1 MTCTAGV
8 RQQFSTAGGLSVE
21 ARLGCD
27 QRAAMTELEIPPSP
41 FTWAM
46 AKEWGWTRRRLEAL
60 LARRELRRVLR
71 NVYVRADQP
80 DSPELRARAAHLVL
94 SPVAVACDRTAA
106 WLWGVDTFEYRELE
120 VIPPVESCVL
130 RGHNRTR
137 RPEVSGRVRDLAP
150 SDVVLI
156 DGVACTSP
164 LRTALDLACSQS
176 RRQALA
182 VLDAFMRHHG
192 LTEVEMRRELVRY
205 FRRRGVVQ
213 ARELVR
219 LADPRSESP
228 GESWVRM
235 DVIDHRLPTAE
246 PQWWVT
252 ENGRPVYRL
261 DLAWPK
267 SRVAVE
273 YDGREYHE
281 DDVRRRRDE
290 ERRTWLRQRGWTVV
304 VVTKDDFTA
313 EAIGAWIGELRE
325 GLRLAA

>member
-1 MTCTAGV
+1 V
-8 RQQFSTAGGLSVE
+8 
-21 ARLGCD
+21 
-27 QRAAMTELEIPPSP
+27 
-41 FTWAM
+41 
-46 AKEWGWTRRRLEAL
+46 
-60 LARRELRRVLR
+60 
-71 NVYVRADQP
+71 
-80 DSPELRARAAHLVL
+80 DS
-94 SPVAVACDRTAA
+94 
-106 WLWGVDTFEYRELE
+106 FEYRELE
-120 VIPPVESCVL
+120 IIPPVESCVL

-137 RPEVSGRVRDLAP
+137 RPEVTGRVRDLAP
-150 SDVVLI
+150 SDITLVNHVT
-156 DGVACTSP
+156 CTSA

-192 LTEVEMRRELVRY
+192 LTVQEMRRELVRY

-213 ARELVR
+213 ARELVS

-235 DVIDHRLPTAE
+235 DVIDHRLPTPE

-267 SRVAVE
+267 NRVAVE

-281 DDVRRRRDE
+281 DDLHREHDE
-290 ERRTWLRQRGWTVV
+290 ERRAWLRGRGWTVV
-304 VVTKDDFTA
+304 VVTKEDFTA
-313 EAIGAWIGELRE
+313 EAVEAWIAELRDS
-325 GLRLAA
+325 LRLAG

>member
-1 MTCTAGV
+1 
-8 RQQFSTAGGLSVE
+8 
-21 ARLGCD
+21 
-27 QRAAMTELEIPPSP
+27 MTELEIPPTP
-41 FTWAM
+41 FTWSM
-46 AKEWGWTRRRLEAL
+46 AKESGWDRHRLNDL
-60 LARRELRRVLR
+60 LARRQLRRVLR
-71 NVYVRADQP
+71 GVYVRADQP
-80 DSPELRARAAHLVL
+80 DSPDLRARAAHLVL
-94 SPVAVACDRTAA
+94 SPHAVACDRTAA

-120 VIPPVESCVL
+120 IIPPLESCVL

-137 RPEVSGRVRDLAP
+137 RPEVSGSVRDLAP
-150 SDVVLI
+150 SDIVLF
-156 DGVACTSP
+156 DGVACTSA
-164 LRTALDLACSQS
+164 LRTALDLTCSQS

-192 LTEVEMRRELVRY
+192 LTEQEMRRELVRY

-219 LADPRSESP
+219 LADPRAESP

-235 DVIDHRLPTAE
+235 DVIDHRLPAPQ
-246 PQWWVT
+246 PQWWVS
-252 ENGRPVYRL
+252 ENGRAVYRL

-281 DDVRRRRDE
+281 DDVRRKHDE
-290 ERRTWLRQRGWTVV
+290 ERREWLRRRGWTIV

-313 EAIGAWIGELRE
+313 DSVETWIGALRE

>member
-1 MTCTAGV
+1 MT
-8 RQQFSTAGGLSVE
+8 S
-21 ARLGCD
+21 
-27 QRAAMTELEIPPSP
+27 LEIPSTP

-46 AKEWGWTRRRLEAL
+46 AKEWGWTRQRLKDL
-60 LARRELRRVLR
+60 LAQRALRRVLR

-80 DSPELRARAAHLVL
+80 DTPDLRARAAQLVL
-94 SPVAVACDRTAA
+94 SPHAVACDRTAA

-120 VIPPVESCVL
+120 IVPPVESCVL

-137 RPEVSGRVRDLAP
+137 RPEVNGRVRDLAP
-150 SDVVLI
+150 SDIVIV
-156 DGVACTSP
+156 DCVASTTA

-182 VLDAFMRHHG
+182 ILDAFMRHHG
-192 LTEVEMRRELVRY
+192 LTVAEMRRELVRY

-213 ARELVR
+213 ARELVS

-235 DVIDHRLPTAE
+235 DVIDHRLPAPE

-252 ENGRPVYRL
+252 DDGRPVYRL

-267 SRVAVE
+267 SRIAVE

-281 DDVRRRRDE
+281 DDVRRKHDE
-290 ERRTWLRQRGWTVV
+290 ERRAWLRRRGWTVV
-304 VVTKDDFTA
+304 VVTKDDFST
-313 EAIGAWIGELRE
+313 EAVEGWIAELRE